1 MQTFRHVE
9 RGACVRAGWV
19 RAAHLASATQHNGLM
34 VQVVVFH
41 SAYGRR
47 QAEADAAARLR
58 AAGHDVITP
67 DLYDGQTATTLDAAL
82 ALMDTMGWEVIC
94 ARARRALEM
103 VPETAVL
110 AGLSMGAGV
119 IGSVWD
125 QRRTA
130 AGVVLLHGIAPIPAS
145 ARRGLPVQVHL
156 AENDPFA
163 SRQDVAQWQA
173 DAARAGL
180 AAEVFTYPG
189 AAHFYTD
196 PCLADYHSAS
206 ASHTWQR
213 VTAFLSAL

>member
-1 MQTFRHVE
+1 M
-9 RGACVRAGWV
+9 
-19 RAAHLASATQHNGLM
+19 AAAQHNGLM
-34 VQVVVFH
+34 VQVVMFH

-58 AAGHDVITP
+58 VAGHDVIIP
-67 DLYDGQTATTLDAAL
+67 DLYDGQTATSMDAAL
-82 ALMDTMGWEVIC
+82 ALMDTVRWQVIC
-94 ARARRALEM
+94 ARARRALET

-110 AGLSMGAGV
+110 AGFSMGAGV

-125 QRRTA
+125 QRQRA

-145 ARRGLPVQVHL
+145 ARPGLPVQVHL

-173 DAARAGL
+173 EAARAGL
-180 AAEVFTYPG
+180 AAQVFAYPG

-206 ASHTWQR
+206 ASLTWQR
-213 VTAFLSAL
+213 VTAFLTAL